1 MLIDTH
7 AHLDMEEFEKDR
19 KAVLA
24 RAMEEGVGQII
35 TIGTDGPSS
44 RKAIEIAEKNDFI
57 HAAVGYHPH
66 NAGEVDAQALRDLAK
81 LAGSPKVVGWGEIGL
96 DFFRCLSPPQ
106 RQIEIFQKQLDM
118 AGNMGLPVIIHD
130 RDAHEQLI
138 KMLRE
143 NRVPSGGVIHCFSGD
158 YEMAGFFMDL
168 GFYISIPGT
177 VTYKKALLVQ
187 EVAAKIPLER
197 LLVETDAPFLS
208 PAPYRGRRNEPAFVK
223 YTALEIARLR
233 GMDFQAL
240 ADATSRNAKTLFKLR
255 DRP

>member
-19 KAVLA
+19 QAVLA
-24 RAMEEGVGQII
+24 RALEEGVGQII
-35 TIGTDGPSS
+35 TVGTDGPSS
-44 RKAIEIAEKNDFI
+44 RKAVEIAEKSDFI

-66 NAGEVDAQALRDLAK
+66 HAKEVDAQALKDLAE
-81 LAGSPKVVGWGEIGL
+81 LAGSPKVVAWGEIGL

-106 RQIEIFQKQLDM
+106 RQIEIFQEQLHM

-138 KMLRE
+138 EILRKK
-143 NRVPSGGVIHCFSGD
+143 RFLSGGVIHCFSGD
-158 YEMAGFFMDL
+158 FKTAGSFMDM

-177 VTYKKALLVQ
+177 VTYRKAVLVH
-187 EVAAKIPLER
+187 EVAAGIPLER
-197 LLVETDAPFLS
+197 LMVETDAPFLA
-208 PAPYRGRRNEPAFVK
+208 PAPHRGKRNEPAFVK

-240 ADATSRNAKTLFKLR
+240 AEATSKNARTLFKLT
-255 DRP
+255 DIP